1 MPVLIKNKQIF
12 ISQIKM
18 LAYIFD
24 NFFPLNQTFSFTSL
38 NFVLYF
44 STLFF
49 SQKKEKLLS
58 DIDLTSSKPLIYFNF
73 LSLLITTKDFFK
85 KH

>member
-1 MPVLIKNKQIF
+1 
-12 ISQIKM
+12 M

-49 SQKKEKLLS
+49 SQKKEELLS

-73 LSLLITTKDFFK
+73 LSLLILPQKTFLKSTRIFSLLNIFK
-85 KH
+85 SVQ

>member
-1 MPVLIKNKQIF
+1 MPVLIKKKNF

-49 SQKKEKLLS
+49 FSKKEELLS